1 MSATTHTTATT
12 SATVSAVP
20 ASTATAV
27 RQTSPLAIGAVSS
40 VLAGLIHYA
49 VVPEHRSEW
58 VWYAVFFTLLGAFQ
72 LIWAAA
78 VWAVRRRWLLGLG
91 VVANAAAISLWAISR
106 TVGLPFG
113 PDAGEPE
120 LAGVIDVLCVLAEAV
135 ALTAAAAVLWGSI
148 RRRRS

>member
-1 MSATTHTTATT
+1 MRNTA
-12 SATVSAVP
+12 ALAV
-20 ASTATAV
+20 AAV
-27 RQTSPLAIGAVSS
+27 CS

-49 VVPEHRSEW
+49 VVPEHRTAW
-58 VWYAVFFTLLGAFQ
+58 VGYAVFFTLLGAFQ

-78 VWAVRRRWLLGLG
+78 VWTVPRPWLLSLG
-91 VVANAAAISLWAISR
+91 VVANAAAIALWAASR

-120 LAGVIDVLCVLAEAV
+120 SVGVIDVLCVLAEAV
-135 ALTAAAAVLWGSI
+135 ALTAAVAALWGSI

>member
-1 MSATTHTTATT
+1 MSATTHHTATT
-12 SATVSAVP
+12 I
-20 ASTATAV
+20 ATAEPATTVTTV
-27 RQTSPLAIGAVSS
+27 RNSAPLAIAAGFS

-78 VWAVRRRWLLGLG
+78 AWSVRRRWLFLLGIL
-91 VVANAAAISLWAISR
+91 ANAAAIALWIISR
-106 TVGLPFG
+106 TAGLPFG

-120 LAGVIDVLCVLAEAV
+120 PAGFIDILCVLAEAV
-135 ALTAAAAVLWGSI
+135 ALPAAAAALWDSI

>member
-1 MSATTHTTATT
+1 MSATTHDTTAAPRPAEPATT
-12 SATVSAVP
+12 VTALRNSA
-20 ASTATAV
+20 
-27 RQTSPLAIGAVSS
+27 PLAIAAGSS

-78 VWAVRRRWLLGLG
+78 VWTVRRRWLFILG
-91 VVANAAAISLWAISR
+91 VLANAAAISLWALSR

-120 LAGVIDVLCVLAEAV
+120 SAGVIDVLCVLAEAA
-135 ALTAAAAVLWGSI
+135 ALTAAAAALWNSI
-148 RRRRS
+148 RRRQG